1 MVDLKELREQIDG
14 IDSQIVELFEKR
26 MDVSRQVAE
35 YKIGAGKKKVF
46 DRREKAKISAV
57 KGKAHNEF
65 NQHGVEELF
74 CRSWL

>member
-35 YKIGAGKKKVF
+35 YKIGAGKKVF
-46 DRREKAKISAV
+46 DRGERESQ
-57 KGKAHNEF
+57 
-65 NQHGVEELF
+65 NQ
-74 CRSWL
+74 RSEGEGTQ